1 MSYNQ
6 PYRNPP
12 NDYSAS
18 NDKYK
23 DSQRI
28 YHRESTTYRSQ
39 IRSGSPER
47 TSPSSSEPVLSSVN
61 ALSFLH
67 SCGLDAEDL
76 QTLAE
81 LPEHLIAADTLPE
94 LLAQIKNKKGSNT
107 SSSRSSALQASSSSR
122 SWDDRSHTKLVEYPL
137 DLPARQSYSIPQ
149 EQLSTWDN
157 RWENAQQTSSP
168 TCTYT
173 GSDSNYVV
181 EYNHL
186 KDKESYF
193 DKASYATEPSRQKTS
208 IVPQSYS
215 SHSRDVGQSSHLS
228 SRDVSHSSP
237 LSSRDA
243 SQSSLR
249 SSRDVSQSSYLSN
262 RDVSQ
267 SSYLSNRDIGQSSHL
282 SSRDMG
288 QSSHLSTRDV
298 GLPSLLSNRGIAP
311 PSLLSSRDVGPPS
324 LLSGRDVGLPSLL
337 SIRDLAPPS
346 HLASRNVAPPSH
358 LASRNVAP
366 PSHMASRNIAP
377 PSHMA
382 SRDVAPPSHLASRN
396 VAPPSHLASRDVAP
410 PSHLASRNVAPPS
423 HLASRDVGQSSHQRR
438 TESAPRVPTRKE
450 ASDFHGKT
458 PPVFPY
464 ACVLC
469 DITVLSNKV
478 SSLFLL
484 SQILHYQLFTRQL
497 QAKYT

>member
-6 PYRNPP
+6 PYRKPAD
-12 NDYSAS
+12 DYSGS
-18 NDKYK
+18 NDKYE

-28 YHRESTTYRSQ
+28 YRQESTAYRSQ
-39 IRSGSPER
+39 IRSGSPQR
-47 TSPSSSEPVLSSVN
+47 TSSSSSKPVLSSVN

-81 LPEHLIAADTLPE
+81 LPEHLIAADTLPG
-94 LLAQIKNKKGSNT
+94 LLAQIQNKKASNT
-107 SSSRSSALQASSSSR
+107 SSSRSSGLQASSSSR
-122 SWDDRSHTKLVEYPL
+122 SWDDRSHAQLVEYPS
-137 DLPARQSYSIPQ
+137 DLPVHQSYSNPRG
-149 EQLSTWDN
+149 QLPTWVN
-157 RWENAQQTSSP
+157 VQQTSSP
-168 TCTYT
+168 TCTYNS
-173 GSDSNYVV
+173 SDSNYVV

-186 KDKESYF
+186 KEKESYF
-193 DKASYATEPSRQKTS
+193 DKASYATEASRQKTS
-208 IVPQSYS
+208 VVPQSFS
-215 SHSRDVGQSSHLS
+215 SH
-228 SRDVSHSSP
+228 SRDVSHSS

-262 RDVSQ
+262 
-267 SSYLSNRDIGQSSHL
+267 
-282 SSRDMG
+282 
-288 QSSHLSTRDV
+288 
-298 GLPSLLSNRGIAP
+298 
-311 PSLLSSRDVGPPS
+311 
-324 LLSGRDVGLPSLL
+324 RDVGLPSLL

-366 PSHMASRNIAP
+366 PSHLASRNVAP
-377 PSHMA
+377 PSHLA
-382 SRDVAPPSHLASRN
+382 SRNVAPPSHLASRNVAPPSHLASRNVAPPSHLASRNFAPPSHLASRN

-410 PSHLASRNVAPPS
+410 PSHLASRDVAPPSHLVSRAVAPPS
-423 HLASRDVGQSSHQRR
+423 HLASRNVAPPSQLSVRDLAPPSHLVSRDVGQSSHQRR
-438 TESAPRVPTRKE
+438 TQSASRVPTRKE

-497 QAKYT
+497 QAKYTWACHMR